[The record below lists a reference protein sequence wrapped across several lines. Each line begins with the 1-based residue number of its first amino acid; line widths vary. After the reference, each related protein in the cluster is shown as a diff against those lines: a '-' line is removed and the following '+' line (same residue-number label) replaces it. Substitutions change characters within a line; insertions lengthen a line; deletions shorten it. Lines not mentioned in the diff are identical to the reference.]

1 MESEYIALSECTK
14 EAVFIHK
21 LLQSLHHSLQ
31 EPLLICTDS
40 DAALDHVKN
49 NVKHAQIKHIDT
61 RHHYI
66 RQVYT
71 STQVDILHI
80 PATIQ
85 ISDILIKPL
94 CNIKH
99 QSAVELLNIN
109 PH

>member
-21 LLQSLHHSLQ
+21 LLKSLHHSLQ
-31 EPLLICTDS
+31 EPLLICMDYDT
-40 DAALDHVKN
+40 ALDHVKN
-49 NVKHAQIKHIDT
+49 NVIYVWTKYIDT
-61 RHHYI
+61 WHHYI
-66 RQVYT
+66 WQVYT
-71 STQVDILHI
+71 SAQVDILHI

-85 ISDILIKPL
+85 TVDILTKPL
-94 CNIKH
+94 GNIKH